1 MNTCLYIKTSRAIAM
16 VKFAIVDINSV
27 RRYLSSSN
35 IKQNKIVMSNMYLH
49 ST

>member
-1 MNTCLYIKTSRAIAM
+1 MAL
-16 VKFAIVDINSV
+16 VKFTIVDINSV
-27 RRYLSSSN
+27 RRNLSCSN